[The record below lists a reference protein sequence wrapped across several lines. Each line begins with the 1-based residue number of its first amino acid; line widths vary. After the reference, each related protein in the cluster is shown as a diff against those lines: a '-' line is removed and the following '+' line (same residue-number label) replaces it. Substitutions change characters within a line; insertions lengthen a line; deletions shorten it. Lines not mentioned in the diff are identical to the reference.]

1 MSQFIRATYAIF
13 WKALRTEWRSREIFS
28 AMFVFALL
36 AIIIFNFAFDL
47 RVQNIRQVVPGV
59 LWVSITFAGMLG
71 LNRSF
76 TVEKEN
82 DTLSGL
88 LLAPVDRSALYFGK
102 MAANFLFILS
112 VAVIIVPLT
121 TVFFNVNLVRAD
133 LLLVLLA
140 GTFGF
145 AAVGTLFSAITVN
158 TRAQDILLPILLFP
172 VVLPVIIAAVK
183 LTAGLLEQLAVADL
197 ANWWRLLIVYDI
209 IFLVIA
215 FLTFE
220 YIVEE

>member
-1 MSQFIRATYAIF
+1 MSQFFRATHAIF

-47 RVQNIRQVVPGV
+47 RVQNARQVVPGV
-59 LWVSITFAGMLG
+59 LWVAITFAGMLG

-76 TVEKEN
+76 TAEKEN

-88 LLAPVDRSALYFGK
+88 LLAPVDRTTLYLGK
-102 MAANFLFILS
+102 MGANFLFIIS
-112 VAVIIVPLT
+112 VAIVIVPLM
-121 TVFFNVNLVRAD
+121 TVFFNVNLVRTD

-140 GTFGF
+140 GMFGF

-183 LTAGLLEQLAVADL
+183 LTAGLLDQLAPADL

-220 YIVEE
+220 YVVEE